1 MPEGAAHDQA
11 RADAPTM
18 QTDQP
23 RESDKSG
30 NQLSS
35 GATLLLSEMDHHRP
49 CNVSDSNTLP
59 HRLGKREPSFFR
71 QWVVPLIVVAA
82 SSGLASYFIWQGGF
96 APSDRE
102 PQVRG
107 GLLLFVAA
115 PFGNNVEASVD
126 SVIHQTGYAGISLLN
141 LTLTFNRAYP
151 GLRWFIAASGQYNP
165 HIDMELDAFC
175 DRGGRASRT
184 GKMINCD
191 DDAYDGSV
199 GVKYDFADHIGSLS
213 GRQIRKITDSM
224 DGYLDSDTVI
234 VSGTLTG
241 NSQQSASPAF
251 TTAITVPMHTLTGAH
266 LGSDEYFTYPPI
278 AIFDH
283 GDIGIGPALGEIA
296 GAHNIP
302 VSAFFGDSS
311 TGLPVNY
318 LKLSSVTLAI
328 DVGTRVSQLSWASP
342 PTVRTDKLQWRS
354 TGEGFDDVKFTLHD
368 PFAADRLSRDS
379 FIAGVLASIAA
390 SALLLL
396 LEKFISRSVD
406 RAQNVLPAG
415 KGSTSS
421 EVR

>member
-1 MPEGAAHDQA
+1 MAHDQT
-11 RADAPTM
+11 RADAPTR

-23 RESDKSG
+23 RASNKSG

-35 GATLLLSEMDHHRP
+35 GATPSLSERDHHLP
-49 CNVSDSNTLP
+49 CNVSDSNTSTRKP
-59 HRLGKREPSFFR
+59 GKREPSFFR
-71 QWVVPLIVVAA
+71 QWVVPLIAVAA
-82 SSGLASYFIWQGGF
+82 SFGLASYFIWQGGF

-115 PFGNNVEASVD
+115 PLGDDVEASVD
-126 SVIHQTGYAGISLLN
+126 STIHQTGYAGISLLN

-165 HIDMELDAFC
+165 HIDTDLYAFC
-175 DRGGRASRT
+175 DQGGRASRIGNT
-184 GKMINCD
+184 IKCD
-191 DDAYDGSV
+191 DNDYDGSV
-199 GVKYDFADHIGSLS
+199 GVKYDFADHIGSLDG
-213 GRQIRKITDSM
+213 GRIRKITDSM

-241 NSQQSASPAF
+241 NSQRSASPAF
-251 TTAITVPMHTLTGAH
+251 TTAITVPMHTLTAAH

-278 AIFDH
+278 AIFDR

-296 GAHNIP
+296 AAYDTPMI
-302 VSAFFGDSS
+302 ARFGDSS

-318 LKLSSVTLAI
+318 LRLSSLTLAI

-342 PTVRTDKLQWRS
+342 PTARTDQLQWRS
-354 TGEGFDDVKFTLHD
+354 TGEGFDNVKFTLHD
-368 PFAADRLSRDS
+368 PFAADRLSRDG

-396 LEKFISRSVD
+396 LEKFIDRSVD
-406 RAQNVLPAG
+406 RTQNLSLAE
-415 KGSTSS
+415 KRSTSS
-421 EVR
+421 DVR